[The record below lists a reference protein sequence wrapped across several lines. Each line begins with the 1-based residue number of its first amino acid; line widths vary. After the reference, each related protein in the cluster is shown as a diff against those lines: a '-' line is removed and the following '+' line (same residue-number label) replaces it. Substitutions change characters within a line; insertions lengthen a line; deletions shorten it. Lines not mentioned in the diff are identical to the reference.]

1 MTYEFQANCLWFKVL
16 PEIMTEKIMTK
27 QKEEGIEGNGE

>member
-1 MTYEFQANCLWFKVL
+1 MTYEFQTNCLWFKVL